1 MIYSEH
7 EEFLNPDDFRKTG
20 QEINQKDLEKIN
32 GHPMG
37 DGEKEE
43 DKQIILEATEDD
55 VISIMPDGTKRYRT
69 EDPGEAYKPKLVER
83 PNDLLQQTP
92 ENLRKTL
99 LKETLVQ
106 RIDNYGR
113 FRRGFTQNEDSIAKR
128 ILDEKGRPII
138 DKNLTKYMALT
149 EVKYGFQPRDSE
161 NRVSYLIKPG
171 ETFWSPRSGEKKNEE
186 KKSK

>member
-7 EEFLNPDDFRKTG
+7 EEFLNTDDFRKIG
-20 QEINQKDLEKIN
+20 QEINQKDLEEIN

-69 EDPGEAYKPKLVER
+69 EDPGEAYKAKPVEKT
-83 PNDLLQQTP
+83 NDLLQQTP
-92 ENLRKTL
+92 EYLRKTL

-113 FRRGFTQNEDSIAKR
+113 FRRGFTQDKDSIAKR
-128 ILDEKGRPII
+128 ILDEKGRPIVN
-138 DKNLTKYMALT
+138 KNLTEYMALT
-149 EVKYGFQPRDSE
+149 EIKYGYRPQNS
-161 NRVSYLIKPG
+161 NNLITYLVKPG
-171 ETFWSPRSGEKKNEE
+171 EKFWSPRSSEAKKQ
-186 KKSK
+186 K